1 MTSGD
6 SVKGHQ
12 PTRSAGCPHS
22 RPNLDFNPEQSRLS
36 QPLLIA
42 SLCYYA
48 CCRRRCREGGRIY
61 VTRHQPT
68 TKASVTATAHLTSGV
83 PYHPST
89 NAHPAS
95 EPSCSRVA
103 PTMPRYLSICSAAA
117 QRSNLNA
124 EARSDMRKWAAL
136 VNCLPQ
142 AGVLKRVKANQPC
155 WNRKERSFNLQLSGL
170 KRWNQWRATICSS
183 HQGQFRAILRTVVI
197 ARANWA
203 SLAS

>member
-1 MTSGD
+1 M
-6 SVKGHQ
+6 
-12 PTRSAGCPHS
+12 
-22 RPNLDFNPEQSRLS
+22 LNPS
-36 QPLLIA
+36 LLQVFVTKHA
-42 SLCYYA
+42 S
-48 CCRRRCREGGRIY
+48 RRRCREGGRIY

-103 PTMPRYLSICSAAA
+103 PTMPRYLSICTAA

-170 KRWNQWRATICSS
+170 KGWNQCRATICSS

>member
-1 MTSGD
+1 MSQKRAIT
-6 SVKGHQ
+6 
-12 PTRSAGCPHS
+12 TFLS
-22 RPNLDFNPEQSRLS
+22 RKFMITPSSIAFEDFRGSS
-36 QPLLIA
+36 IA
-42 SLCYYA
+42 PQVMPPW
-48 CCRRRCREGGRIY
+48 GGRIY

-68 TKASVTATAHLTSGV
+68 TKASVTATAHLTSCV

-103 PTMPRYLSICSAAA
+103 PTMPRYLSICSAA

-170 KRWNQWRATICSS
+170 KGWNQCRATICSS

-197 ARANWA
+197 PWANWA